1 MTTQPV
7 ITIPSAVDPKLL
19 RQTVGR
25 FLTGVTV
32 IVCAVEGE
40 LLGMTA
46 NSFTSL
52 SLDPPLV
59 LFCPGKHTRTGQ
71 NVASIETFSVNVLRE
86 DQQPLSNY
94 FAGGWK
100 QPEPPPFRFVQQA
113 DVPYL
118 EGSLATLLCRTYDVV
133 EGGDHWIVI
142 GEVVGAHQGPDPLHP
157 LGFHM
162 GRYATIEKSAI
173 APSLNLY
180 NKAEQGAAHHGD
192 ENR

>member
-1 MTTQPV
+1 MTDQLV
-7 ITIPSAVDPKLL
+7 ISTSSAIDPKLL

-52 SLDPPLV
+52 SLDPPLI

-100 QPEPPPFRFVQQA
+100 QPEPPPFRFVEQTA
-113 DVPYL
+113 VPYL
-118 EGSLATLLCRTYDVV
+118 EGSLASLLCRTHNVI

-162 GRYATIEKSAI
+162 GRYATIEKSAA
-173 APSLNLY
+173 APALNLY
-180 NKAEQGAAHHGD
+180 NKAEPSATRHPH
-192 ENR
+192 ETR

>member
-1 MTTQPV
+1 MTEHPV
-7 ITIPSAVDPKLL
+7 IITSSTIDAKLL

-25 FLTGVTV
+25 FLTGVTIV
-32 IVCAVEGE
+32 VCAIEEEV
-40 LLGMTA
+40 LGMTA

-52 SLDPPLV
+52 SLDPPLI

-71 NVASIETFSVNVLRE
+71 NIASVGTFSVNVLRE

-100 QPEPPPFRFVQQA
+100 QPEPPPFRFVEEA
-113 DVPYL
+113 GVPFL
-118 EGSLATLLCRTYDVV
+118 EGSLATLMCRTYKVV

-142 GEVVGAHQGPDPLHP
+142 GEVVGAHQGPEPLHP

-162 GRYATIEKSAI
+162 GRYATIEKSAA
-173 APSLNLY
+173 APALNLY
-180 NKAEQGAAHHGD
+180 NKTEQGAVQHPHG
-192 ENR
+192 NR